1 MSYTAYEIRRT
12 KETATGTRYLVR
24 CNRLGK
30 WAICSWVGSE
40 GNCMCFM
47 CHIVYLK
54 KKKLKWFA
62 VYVVQTIRLSQHRSL
77 YHTLYKCDCGNSY
90 PYG

>member
-40 GNCMCFM
+40 GNCMGNPECQGQYDY
-47 CHIVYLK
+47 VLK
-54 KKKLKWFA
+54 KWNKIIERK
-62 VYVVQTIRLSQHRSL
+62 
-77 YHTLYKCDCGNSY
+77 SY
-90 PYG
+90 DSCK